1 MGNSLV
7 VQWLG
12 LRCFHCHKP
21 CGGSEE
27 ISEENGLEPELRA
40 GAVTGQPRDGLGGSR
55 GDDLELV
62 GWWGSGGGEEE
73 NWICG
78 GL

>member
-1 MGNSLV
+1 MKNWNVSWEGFIWMGRKGNGPVAENES
-7 VQWLG
+7 QW
-12 LRCFHCHKP
+12 
-21 CGGSEE
+21 
-27 ISEENGLEPELRA
+27 
-40 GAVTGQPRDGLGGSR
+40 QPRDGLGGSR

>member
-1 MGNSLV
+1 M
-7 VQWLG
+7 
-12 LRCFHCHKP
+12 
-21 CGGSEE
+21 
-27 ISEENGLEPELRA
+27 EPELRA